1 MYSEELENLIN
12 LTLKDGVLSDKER
25 TVLFKRAEKEGVDLD
40 EFEIYLN
47 AREFD
52 EQEAAKKSPHSS
64 NTKTDSM
71 ELSELQDLLMAED
84 LKIDA
89 KSGQGSFN
97 AFKMA
102 FTSNFVKVYE
112 RKFSIICN
120 ASIPTTREELLGMI
134 AFAKPKADKNG
145 SKKGWKGNGQDDN
158 TTEDLSF
165 AYWTLFESCIGIAK
179 ANFQGDPAFQ
189 QYFDFYEKESQKKK
203 SGLFSKLF
211 G

>member
-1 MYSEELENLIN
+1 MYSQELENLID

-25 TVLFKRAEKEGVDLD
+25 EVLFKRAEKEGVDLD

-52 EQEAAKKSPHSS
+52 EQEAAKKSSCPSD
-64 NTKTDSM
+64 TGTDSM
-71 ELSELQDLLMAED
+71 ELTELQSFLTQED
-84 LKIDA
+84 VMLDFKNE
-89 KSGQGSFN
+89 QGSFN
-97 AFKMA
+97 AFKLA

-120 ASIPTTREELLGMI
+120 ASIPTTREGLLGMI
-134 AFAKPKADKNG
+134 AYAKPKADKNG
-145 SKKGWKGNGQDDN
+145 SKKGWKGNGHDDN

-165 AYWTLFESCIGIAK
+165 AYWTLFESCVGIAK
-179 ANFQGDPAFQ
+179 ANFQNDPAFQ
-189 QYFDFYEKESQKKK
+189 QYFDFYEKESQKK